1 MSIYR
6 SAVNRPVTTILVF
19 VAFVVFGIYSLLKTS
34 IAQLPDFDA
43 NVVMVMSS
51 YPGASATDVEN
62 NLTKVLENSLNSVE
76 HLKDM
81 TSNSRENIATI
92 VMEFE
97 YGTDIDDACNDIRDN
112 LDMIS
117 QALPAGASK
126 PFLRK
131 FSMDDMPIMII
142 SATADESFNGLDRIL
157 DDRVT
162 TPLARVDGVGTVS
175 VIGAP
180 EREIQIYCDPAKLQ
194 AYGLSISGISAAI
207 AYENRNVPS
216 GNIDIGTETYS
227 LRVEKEFGDPRE
239 ILDVVVGYSAGGAV
253 YLRDVATLVDG
264 PAEKFQESWTD
275 GQRAA
280 TIMIQKQ
287 SGSNTVDVIR
297 QVKKKMAEI
306 APTLPSDIQLVTVI
320 DSSDN
325 IINTIMSL
333 LKTILITMLVV
344 MLVVYIF
351 LGRWRATFI
360 IVLAI
365 PRALMGSLVYLL
377 ATGNTLNIISMSALS
392 IAIGMVVD
400 NSIVVLENI
409 SRHMDRG
416 EIRREAAVNGTAE
429 VANSIIGSTL
439 TTLCVFLPLTMV
451 SGFAGLM
458 FKQLGWIVSIIMI
471 VSTALA
477 LTLVPVMASNMLS
490 AGAKDTRLHKI
501 IFGPIDRGL
510 DALSRFYSRIVK
522 WCVTHRKAVT
532 LGAFAI
538 IVAVLGLLIPKMT
551 TGFFPNSDSGRLSV
565 TVNLPVGTSQE
576 VTGRFAHELYA
587 RFRSEIPEIKVFEY
601 RFGQA
606 DSDNAM
612 ASARN
617 NGSYL
622 ISMNINLGSMEDR
635 QRSAS
640 DIANIIRAELKEY
653 PEIHRA
659 QVSEG
664 GGGMGGATSVALEI
678 YGYDFDE
685 TDRIAKEIQQKMD
698 LSGDFVQVVLSRDE
712 YTPEYQVDFDRE
724 KLALHG
730 LNSTTAATA
739 FSAAMSG
746 VVGSYFREEGDEY
759 SIRVRYAKEFRSSVD
774 DIGNMILTSP
784 TGGSIRVKEVGTV
797 VESKVPPTIQRK
809 NRERYI
815 TVTGITAKGVAMSQG
830 VTTVR
835 NILKTVNIP
844 NNITTELAGDYEDR
858 QDMMKDLVTLLV
870 LILILVYMVMAAQ
883 FENFVNP
890 FVIMFSV
897 PFGFMGVILGL
908 WVTGTTLDIMAMIG
922 ILILIGIVVNNGIV
936 LIDYTNLMRERGM
949 DVIEAATTA
958 AHSRLRPILMTTLT
972 TVIGMLPL
980 ALGRGEGSE
989 MWRSL
994 GMTVAWG
1001 LSFST
1006 IVTLILIPTI
1016 YCVFATRQERRQN
1029 RRAEAERERLRAE
1042 NQEIINL
1049 NQK

>member
-6 SAVNRPVTTILVF
+6 TAVNRPVTTILVF
-19 VAFVVFGIYSLLKTS
+19 VAFVVFGIYALLKTS

-62 NLTKVLENSLNSVE
+62 NLTKILENSLNSVE
-76 HLKDM
+76 NLKDM
-81 TSNSRENIATI
+81 TSRSRENVSI
-92 VMEFE
+92 VILEFE
-97 YGTDIDDACNDIRDN
+97 YGTDIDQACNDIRDN
-112 LDMIS
+112 LDMTS
-117 QALPAGASK
+117 QMLPDGASQ

-142 SATADESFNGLDRIL
+142 SAMADESFAGLDRIL

-162 TPLARVDGVGTVS
+162 TPLARVDGVGTVT

-180 EREIQIYCDPAKLQ
+180 EREIQIYCDPSKLEG
-194 AYGLSISGISAAI
+194 YGLSIAGISAAI
-207 AYENRNVPS
+207 ASENRNVPS

-227 LRVEKEFGDPRE
+227 LRVQKEFSDPRE
-239 ILDVVVGYSAGGAV
+239 ILDVVVGYSGGAAV

-264 PAEKFQESWTD
+264 PAEKYQESWTD
-275 GQRAA
+275 GRQAA
-280 TIMIQKQ
+280 TILVQKQ
-287 SGSNTVDVIR
+287 SGANTVDVIR

-306 APTLPSDIQLVTVI
+306 APTLPSDIELVDVI

-325 IINTIMSL
+325 IINTIKSL
-333 LKTILITMLVV
+333 LKTIIITMLVV
-344 MLVVYIF
+344 MLVVFIF

-365 PRALMGSLVYLL
+365 PIALMGSLVYLL

-416 EIRREAAVNGTAE
+416 EKRKEAAVNGTSE
-429 VANSIIGSTL
+429 VAGSIIGSTL

-451 SGFAGLM
+451 SGMAGIM
-458 FKQLGWIVSIIMI
+458 FRQLGWIVSIIMI

-477 LTLVPVMASNMLS
+477 LTLVPVMASNMLK
-490 AGAKDTRLHKI
+490 AGVKDTPLHKMV
-501 IFGPIDRGL
+501 FGPIDRGL
-510 DALSRFYSRIVK
+510 EAFSNFYSRVIG
-522 WCVTHRKAVT
+522 WCIRHRKLVT

-538 IVAVLGLLIPKMT
+538 IVAVIALLAPKLT
-551 TGFFPNSDSGRLSV
+551 TGYFPNSDSGRLSV
-565 TVNLPVGTSQE
+565 SVELPVGTSQE
-576 VTGRFAHELYA
+576 VTGKFAHELYA
-587 RFRSEIPEIKVFEY
+587 RFKAEIPEIRVFEY

-612 ASARN
+612 ASSRN

-622 ISMNINLGSMEDR
+622 ISMNINLGSMEER
-635 QRSAS
+635 SRSAS
-640 DIANIIRAELKEY
+640 DIANVIRAELKEY

-659 QVSEG
+659 QVTEG
-664 GGGMGGATSVALEI
+664 MGGMGGATTVQLEI

-685 TDRIAKEIQQKMD
+685 TDRIAKEIQGKMNA
-698 LSGDFVQVVLSRDE
+698 SGDFVQVVLSRDE

-724 KLALHG
+724 KLALNG
-730 LNSTTAATA
+730 LNSTTAANA

-746 VVGSYFREEGDEY
+746 SVMSYFREEGDEY
-759 SIRVRYAKEFRSSVD
+759 NIRVRYAKEFRSSVA
-774 DIGNMILTSP
+774 DIENMVITTP
-784 TGGSIRVKEVGTV
+784 MGRSIRIKELGTV
-797 VESKVPPTIQRK
+797 VESKVPPTIERK

-815 TVTGITAKGVAMSQG
+815 TVTGITAKGVAMSKG
-830 VTTVR
+830 VERVR
-835 NILKTVNIP
+835 DIIKTVNIP
-844 NNITTELAGDYEDR
+844 NNITTEMAGDYEDQ
-858 QDMMKDLVTLLV
+858 QDMMKDLITLLL

-897 PFGFMGVILGL
+897 PFGFMGVVLGL
-908 WVTGTTLDIMAMIG
+908 WATGTTLDIMSMIG

-949 DVIEAATTA
+949 SVLEAAETA
-958 AHSRLRPILMTTLT
+958 SRSRLRPILMTTLT

-1001 LSFST
+1001 LTFST
-1006 IVTLILIPTI
+1006 VVTLILIPTI
-1016 YCVFATRQERRQN
+1016 YCIFGTRQERRQL
-1029 RRAEAERERLRAE
+1029 RAAEAESRRLHEE
-1042 NQEIINL
+1042 NSDI
-1049 NQK
+1049 

>member
-1 MSIYR
+1 MSLYR
-6 SAVNRPVTTILVF
+6 TAVNRPVTTILVF
-19 VAFVVFGIYSLLKTS
+19 VAFIVFGIYSLTKTS

-81 TSNSRENIATI
+81 TSRSRENVAII
-92 VMEFE
+92 IMEFE
-97 YGTDIDDACNDIRDN
+97 YGTDIDEACNDIRDN
-112 LDMIS
+112 LDMVS
-117 QALPAGASK
+117 QVLPDGASK

-131 FSMDDMPIMII
+131 FSMDDMPIMIV
-142 SATADESFNGLDRIL
+142 SATADESFAGLNRIL

-162 TPLARVDGVGTVS
+162 TPLARVDGVGTVT

-180 EREIQIYCDPAKLQ
+180 EREIQIYCDPSKLD

-227 LRVEKEFGDPRE
+227 LRVQKEFSDPRE
-239 ILDVVVGYSAGGAV
+239 ILDIVVGYNGGGAV

-264 PAEKFQESWTD
+264 PAEKYQESYTD
-275 GQRAA
+275 GRKSA
-280 TIMIQKQ
+280 TILIQKQ
-287 SGSNTVDVIR
+287 SGANTVDVIR
-297 QVKKKMAEI
+297 KVKKKMADI
-306 APTLPSDIQLVTVI
+306 APSLPTDINLLTVI

-325 IINTIMSL
+325 IINTIKSL
-333 LKTILITMLVV
+333 LRTIIITMLVV
-344 MLVVYIF
+344 MLVVFIF

-365 PRALMGSLVYLL
+365 PIALMGSLVYLL

-409 SRHMDRG
+409 SKHMDRG
-416 EIRREAAVNGTAE
+416 EKRKEAAVNGTTE
-429 VANSIIGSTL
+429 VAGSIIGSTL

-451 SGFAGLM
+451 SGMAGIM
-458 FKQLGWIVSIIMI
+458 FKQLGFIVSIIMV
-471 VSTALA
+471 VSTGLA
-477 LTLVPVMASNMLS
+477 LTLVPVMSSRMLK
-490 AGAKDTRLHKI
+490 AGVKDTRLHKI
-501 IFGPIDRGL
+501 VFGPIDRTL
-510 DALSRFYSRIVK
+510 DAISSGYSRLVN
-522 WCVTHRKAVT
+522 WSVTHRKLVT
-532 LGAFAI
+532 LGAFAVI
-538 IVAVLGLLIPKMT
+538 IAVMVLLVPKMT

-565 TVNLPVGTSQE
+565 SVELPVGTSQE
-576 VTGRFAHELYA
+576 VTGQFAHQLYQ
-587 RFRSEIPEIKVFEY
+587 RFTSEIPEIKVFEY

-612 ASARN
+612 ASSRQ

-622 ISMNINLGSMEDR
+622 ISMNINLGSMEQR
-635 QRSAS
+635 ERSAS
-640 DIANIIRAELKEY
+640 DIANIIRAELREY
-653 PEIHRA
+653 PEIHRF

-664 GGGMGGATSVALEI
+664 GGGMGGATTVQLEI

-685 TDRIAKEIQQKMD
+685 TDRVAKEVRDKMN

-724 KLALHG
+724 KLARVG

-746 VVGSYFREEGDEY
+746 SVTSFFREDGDEY
-759 SIRVRYAKEFRSSVD
+759 NIRVRYAKQFRSSVA
-774 DIGNMILTSP
+774 DIENVLLTTP
-784 TGGSIRVKEVGTV
+784 TGRSVRIKELGTV
-797 VESKVPPTIQRK
+797 VESKVPPTIERK

-830 VTTVR
+830 VERVQS
-835 NILKTVNIP
+835 IIKTVNIP
-844 NNITTELAGDYEDR
+844 NNITTEMSGDFEDR
-858 QDMMKDLVTLLV
+858 QDMMKDLTTL
-870 LILILVYMVMAAQ
+870 LILILLLVYGVMAAQ

-897 PFGFMGVILGL
+897 PFGFMGVIVGL
-908 WVTGTTLDIMAMIG
+908 WATGTTFDIMSMIG
-922 ILILIGIVVNNGIV
+922 VLILIGIVVNNGIV
-936 LIDYTNLMRERGM
+936 LIDYTNLLRERGM
-949 DVIEAATTA
+949 KVVEAATEA
-958 AHSRLRPILMTTLT
+958 ARSRLRPILMTTLT

-989 MWRSL
+989 MWHSL

-1016 YCVFATRQERRQN
+1016 YCIFATRQERRQM
-1029 RRAEAERERLRAE
+1029 RRAEAERQRFL
-1042 NQEIINL
+1042 QELPND
-1049 NQK
+1049 

>member
-1 MSIYR
+1 MSIFR
-6 SAVNRPVTTILVF
+6 KAVDRPVTTILVF
-19 VAFVVFGIYSLLKTS
+19 VAFVVFGIYALLKTS

-62 NLTKVLENSLNSVE
+62 NLTKLLENSLNSVE
-76 HLKDM
+76 NLKDM
-81 TSNSRENIATI
+81 TSRSRENVSMII
-92 VMEFE
+92 LEFE
-97 YGTDIDDACNDIRDN
+97 YGTDIDQACNEIRDN
-112 LDMIS
+112 LDMTS
-117 QALPAGASK
+117 QMLPDGASQ

-142 SATADESFNGLDRIL
+142 SATADESFAGLDRIL

-162 TPLARVDGVGTVS
+162 TPLARVDGVGTVT

-180 EREIQIYCDPAKLQ
+180 EREIQIYCDPNKLEG
-194 AYGLSISGISAAI
+194 YGLSIAGISAAI
-207 AYENRNVPS
+207 ASENRNVPS

-227 LRVEKEFGDPRE
+227 LRVQKEFSDPRE
-239 ILDVVVGYSAGGAV
+239 ILDVVVGYSGGGAV
-253 YLRDVATLVDG
+253 YLRDVATMVDG
-264 PAEKFQESWTD
+264 PAEKYQESWTD
-275 GQRAA
+275 GKQAA
-280 TIMIQKQ
+280 TILIQKQ
-287 SGSNTVDVIR
+287 SGANTVDVIR

-306 APTLPSDIQLVTVI
+306 APSLPTDITLIDVI

-325 IINTIMSL
+325 IINTIKSL
-333 LKTILITMLVV
+333 LKTIIITMLVV
-344 MLVVYIF
+344 MLVVFIF

-365 PRALMGSLVYLL
+365 PIALMGSLVYLL

-416 EIRREAAVNGTAE
+416 EKRKEAAVNGTSE
-429 VANSIIGSTL
+429 VAGSIIGSTL

-451 SGFAGLM
+451 SGMAGIM
-458 FKQLGWIVSIIMI
+458 FQQLGWIVSIIML
-471 VSTALA
+471 VSTGLA
-477 LTLVPVMASNMLS
+477 LTLVPVMASNMLK
-490 AGAKDTRLHKI
+490 AGVKDTRLHKI
-501 IFGPIDRGL
+501 VFGPIDRGL
-510 DALSRFYSRIVK
+510 EAFSNFYSRVIG
-522 WCVTHRKAVT
+522 WCIRHRKLVT

-538 IVAVLGLLIPKMT
+538 IVAVIALLAPKLT
-551 TGFFPNSDSGRLSV
+551 TGYFPNSDSGRLSV
-565 TVNLPVGTSQE
+565 SVELPVGASQE
-576 VTGRFAHELYA
+576 VTGKFAHELYA
-587 RFRSEIPEIKVFEY
+587 RFKAEIPEIRVFEY

-612 ASARN
+612 ASSRN

-622 ISMNINLGSMEDR
+622 ISMNINLGSMEER
-635 QRSAS
+635 SRSAS
-640 DIANIIRAELKEY
+640 DIANVIRAELKEY

-659 QVSEG
+659 QVTEG
-664 GGGMGGATSVALEI
+664 MGGMGGATTVQLEI
-678 YGYDFDE
+678 YGFDFDE
-685 TDRIAKEIQQKMD
+685 TDRIAKEIQGKMNA
-698 LSGDFVQVVLSRDE
+698 SGDFVQVVLSRDE

-724 KLALHG
+724 KLAMNG

-746 VVGSYFREEGDEY
+746 SVMSYFREEGDEY
-759 SIRVRYAKEFRSSVD
+759 NIRVRYAKEFRSSVA
-774 DIGNMILTSP
+774 DIENMVLTTP
-784 TGGSIRVKEVGTV
+784 MGRSIRIKELGTV
-797 VESKVPPTIQRK
+797 VESKVPPTIERK

-815 TVTGITAKGVAMSQG
+815 SVTGITAKGVAMSKG
-830 VTTVR
+830 VERVR
-835 NILKTVNIP
+835 EIVKTVNIP
-844 NNITTELAGDYEDR
+844 NNITTELAGDYENQ
-858 QDMMKDLVTLLV
+858 QDMMKDLMTLLV
-870 LILILVYMVMAAQ
+870 LILLLVYMVMAAQ

-897 PFGFMGVILGL
+897 PFGFMGVVLGL
-908 WVTGTTLDIMAMIG
+908 WATGTTLDIMSMIG

-949 DVIEAATTA
+949 SVLEAAETA
-958 AHSRLRPILMTTLT
+958 SRSRLRPILMTTLT

-1001 LSFST
+1001 LTFST
-1006 IVTLILIPTI
+1006 VVTLILIPTI
-1016 YCVFATRQERRQN
+1016 YCIFGTRQERRQL
-1029 RRAEAERERLRAE
+1029 RAAEAESRRLHEE
-1042 NQEIINL
+1042 NSDI
-1049 NQK
+1049 

>member
-1 MSIYR
+1 MSLYR
-6 SAVNRPVTTILVF
+6 TAVNRPVATVLVF
-19 VAFVVFGIYSLLKTS
+19 VAFIVFGIYSLTKTS

-62 NLTKVLENSLNSVE
+62 NLTKLLENSLNSVE
-76 HLKDM
+76 NLKDM
-81 TSNSRENIATI
+81 TSRSRENIAII
-92 VMEFE
+92 VMQFE
-97 YGTDIDDACNDIRDN
+97 YGTDIDEACNDIRDN
-112 LDMIS
+112 LDMVS
-117 QALPAGASK
+117 QALPDGASK

-131 FSMDDMPIMII
+131 FSMDDMPIMIV
-142 SATADESFNGLDRIL
+142 SATAQESFAGLDRIL

-180 EREIQIYCDPAKLQ
+180 EREIQIYCDPGKLE
-194 AYGLSISGISAAI
+194 AYGLSIAGISGAI

-227 LRVEKEFGDPRE
+227 LRIQKEFSDPRE
-239 ILDVVVGYSAGGAV
+239 IMDVVVGYSAGNAV
-253 YLRDVATLVDG
+253 YLRDVATMVDG
-264 PAEKFQESWTD
+264 PAEKYQESYTN
-275 GQRAA
+275 GEKAA
-280 TIMIQKQ
+280 TILIQKQ
-287 SGSNTVDVIR
+287 SGANTVDVIR
-297 QVKKKMAEI
+297 QVKKKLAEI
-306 APTLPSDIQLVTVI
+306 APTLPSDIKLIPVI
-320 DSSDN
+320 DSSNN
-325 IINTIMSL
+325 IINTINSL

-344 MLVVYIF
+344 MLVVFIF

-365 PRALMGSLVYLL
+365 PIALMGSLVYLL

-409 SRHMDRG
+409 SKHMDRG
-416 EIRREAAVNGTAE
+416 EKRKEAAVNGTTE
-429 VANSIIGSTL
+429 VAGSIVGSTL

-451 SGFAGLM
+451 SGMAGIM
-458 FKQLGWIVSIIMI
+458 FQQLGWIVSIIMI
-471 VSTALA
+471 VSTSLA
-477 LTLVPVMASNMLS
+477 LTLVPVMASRMLS
-490 AGAKDTRLHKI
+490 AGAKNTRLHKI
-501 IFGPIDRGL
+501 VFTPIDKGL
-510 DALSRFYSRIVK
+510 DAFSAFYSRVVR
-522 WCVTHRKAVT
+522 WCVTHRKTVT
-532 LGAFAI
+532 LGAFAL
-538 IVAVLGLLIPKMT
+538 IVAVFALLAPRIKS
-551 TGFFPNSDSGRLSV
+551 GYFPNSDSGRLSV
-565 TVNLPVGTSQE
+565 SVELPVGTSQE
-576 VTGRFAHELYA
+576 VTGRFAHELYR
-587 RFRSEIPEIKVFEY
+587 RFVEEIPEIQVCEY

-606 DSDNAM
+606 DSDNAL

-622 ISMNINLGSMEDR
+622 INMNINLGSMEQR
-635 QRSAS
+635 ERSAS
-640 DIANIIRAELKEY
+640 DIANIIRADLKEY

-659 QVSEG
+659 QVTEG
-664 GGGMGGATSVALEI
+664 GGGMGGATTVQLEI
-678 YGYDFDE
+678 YGFDFDE
-685 TDRIAKEIQQKMD
+685 TDRIAKEVRSKMND
-698 LSGDFVQVVLSRDE
+698 SGKFVQVVLSRDE

-724 KLALHG
+724 KLARVG

-746 VVGSYFREEGDEY
+746 SVTSFFREEGDEY
-759 SIRVRYAKEFRSSVD
+759 NIRVRYAKEFRSSVS
-774 DIGNMILTSP
+774 DIENVILTTP
-784 TGGSIRVKEVGTV
+784 MGSTVRVKELGDV
-797 VESKVPPTIQRK
+797 VESKVPPTIERK

-815 TVTGITAKGVAMSQG
+815 TVTGITAKGVAMSEG
-830 VTTVR
+830 VQTVR
-835 NILKTVNIP
+835 DIVGTVNIP
-844 NNITTELAGDYEDR
+844 NNITTEMAGDFEDQ

-883 FENFVNP
+883 FESFVNP

-908 WVTGTTLDIMAMIG
+908 WATGTPLDIMSMIG

-936 LIDYTNLMRERGM
+936 LIDYINLLRERGM
-949 DVIEAATTA
+949 KVVEAAVAA

-1001 LSFST
+1001 LTFST

-1016 YCVFATRQERRQN
+1016 YCIFGTRQERC
-1029 RRAEAERERLRAE
+1029 RL
-1042 NQEIINL
+1042 
-1049 NQK
+1049 KK

>member
-6 SAVNRPVTTILVF
+6 TAVNRPVTTILVF
-19 VAFVVFGIYSLLKTS
+19 VAFVVFGIYALLKTS

-62 NLTKVLENSLNSVE
+62 NLTKILENSLNSVE
-76 HLKDM
+76 NLKDM
-81 TSNSRENIATI
+81 TSRSRENVSMLIL
-92 VMEFE
+92 EFE
-97 YGTDIDDACNDIRDN
+97 YGTDIDQACNDIRDN
-112 LDMIS
+112 LDMTS
-117 QALPAGASK
+117 QMLPDGASQ

-142 SATADESFNGLDRIL
+142 SAMADESFAGLDRIL

-162 TPLARVDGVGTVS
+162 TPLARVDGVGTVT

-180 EREIQIYCDPAKLQ
+180 EREIQIYCDPSKLEG
-194 AYGLSISGISAAI
+194 YGLSIAGISAAI
-207 AYENRNVPS
+207 ASENRNVPS

-227 LRVEKEFGDPRE
+227 LRVQKEFSDPRE
-239 ILDVVVGYSAGGAV
+239 ILDVVVGYSGGAAV

-264 PAEKFQESWTD
+264 PAEKYQESWTD
-275 GQRAA
+275 GRQAA
-280 TIMIQKQ
+280 TILVQKQ
-287 SGSNTVDVIR
+287 SGANTVDVIR

-306 APTLPSDIQLVTVI
+306 APTLPSDIELVDVI

-325 IINTIMSL
+325 IINTIKSL
-333 LKTILITMLVV
+333 LKTIIITMLVV
-344 MLVVYIF
+344 MLVVFIF

-365 PRALMGSLVYLL
+365 PIALMGSLVYLL

-416 EIRREAAVNGTAE
+416 EKRKEAAVNGTSE
-429 VANSIIGSTL
+429 VAGSIIGSTL

-451 SGFAGLM
+451 SGMAGIM
-458 FKQLGWIVSIIMI
+458 FRQLGWIVSIIMI

-477 LTLVPVMASNMLS
+477 LTLVPVMASNMLK
-490 AGAKDTRLHKI
+490 AGVKDTPLHKMV
-501 IFGPIDRGL
+501 FGPIDRGL
-510 DALSRFYSRIVK
+510 DAFSNFYSRVIG
-522 WCVTHRKAVT
+522 WCIRHRKLVT

-538 IVAVLGLLIPKMT
+538 IVAVIALLAPKLT
-551 TGFFPNSDSGRLSV
+551 TGYFPNSDSGRLSV
-565 TVNLPVGTSQE
+565 SVELPVGTSQE
-576 VTGRFAHELYA
+576 VTGKFAHELYA
-587 RFRSEIPEIKVFEY
+587 RFKAEIPEIRVFEY

-612 ASARN
+612 ASSRN

-622 ISMNINLGSMEDR
+622 ISMNINLGSMEER
-635 QRSAS
+635 ERSAS
-640 DIANIIRAELKEY
+640 DIANVIRAELKEY

-659 QVSEG
+659 QVTEG
-664 GGGMGGATSVALEI
+664 MGGMGGATTVQLEI

-685 TDRIAKEIQQKMD
+685 TDRIAKEIQGKMNA
-698 LSGDFVQVVLSRDE
+698 SGDFVQVVLSRDE

-724 KLALHG
+724 KLALNG
-730 LNSTTAATA
+730 LNSTTAANA

-746 VVGSYFREEGDEY
+746 SVMSYFREEGDEY
-759 SIRVRYAKEFRSSVD
+759 NIRVRYAKEFRSSVA
-774 DIGNMILTSP
+774 DIENMVITTP
-784 TGGSIRVKEVGTV
+784 MGRSIRIKELGTV
-797 VESKVPPTIQRK
+797 VESKVPPTIERK

-815 TVTGITAKGVAMSQG
+815 TVTGITAKGVAMSKG
-830 VTTVR
+830 VERVR
-835 NILKTVNIP
+835 DIIKTVNIP
-844 NNITTELAGDYEDR
+844 NNVTTEMAGDYEEQ
-858 QDMMKDLVTLLV
+858 QDMMKDLITLLL

-897 PFGFMGVILGL
+897 PFGFMGVVLGL
-908 WVTGTTLDIMAMIG
+908 WATGTTLDIMSMIG

-949 DVIEAATTA
+949 SVLEAAETA
-958 AHSRLRPILMTTLT
+958 SRSRLRPILMTTLT

-1001 LSFST
+1001 LTFST
-1006 IVTLILIPTI
+1006 VVTLILIPTI
-1016 YCVFATRQERRQN
+1016 YCIFGTRQERRQL
-1029 RRAEAERERLRAE
+1029 RAAEAESRRLQEE
-1042 NQEIINL
+1042 NSDI
-1049 NQK
+1049 

>member
-1 MSIYR
+1 MSLYR
-6 SAVNRPVTTILVF
+6 TAVNRPVTTILVF
-19 VAFVVFGIYSLLKTS
+19 VAFVVFGIYALLKTS

-76 HLKDM
+76 NLKDM
-81 TSNSRENIATI
+81 TSRSRENVAII
-92 VMEFE
+92 IMEFE
-97 YGTDIDDACNDIRDN
+97 YGTDIDEACNDIRDN
-112 LDMIS
+112 LDMVS
-117 QALPAGASK
+117 QVLPDGASQ

-131 FSMDDMPIMII
+131 FSMDDMPIMIV
-142 SATADESFNGLDRIL
+142 SATADESFAGLNRIL

-162 TPLARVDGVGTVS
+162 TPLARVDGVGTVT

-180 EREIQIYCDPAKLQ
+180 EREIQVYCDPSKLE
-194 AYGLSISGISAAI
+194 AYGLSISGISASI

-227 LRVEKEFGDPRE
+227 LRVQKEFSDPRE
-239 ILDVVVGYSAGGAV
+239 ILDIVVGYNGGGAV

-264 PAEKFQESWTD
+264 PAEKYQESYTD
-275 GQRAA
+275 GQKSA
-280 TIMIQKQ
+280 TILIQKQ
-287 SGSNTVDVIR
+287 SGANTVDVIR
-297 QVKKKMAEI
+297 KVKKKMAEI
-306 APTLPSDIQLVTVI
+306 APTLPSDINLLTVI

-325 IINTIMSL
+325 IINTIESL
-333 LKTILITMLVV
+333 LKTIIITMLVV
-344 MLVVYIF
+344 MMVVFIF

-365 PRALMGSLVYLL
+365 PIALMGSLVYLL

-416 EIRREAAVNGTAE
+416 EKRKEAAVNGTME
-429 VANSIIGSTL
+429 VAGSIIGSTL

-451 SGFAGLM
+451 SGMAGIM
-458 FKQLGWIVSIIMI
+458 FKQLGFIVSIIMI

-477 LTLVPVMASNMLS
+477 LTLVPVMSSKMLK
-490 AGAKDTRLHKI
+490 AGVKDTRLHKI
-501 IFGPIDRGL
+501 VFGPIDKAL
-510 DALSRFYSRIVK
+510 DAISEGYSKLVK
-522 WCVTHRKAVT
+522 WCVTHRKLVT
-532 LGAFAI
+532 LGAFAVI
-538 IVAVLGLLIPKMT
+538 IAVLVLLVPKMT

-565 TVNLPVGTSQE
+565 SVELPVGTSQE
-576 VTGRFAHELYA
+576 VTGQFAHQLYR
-587 RFRSEIPEIKVFEY
+587 RFTEEIPEIKVFEY

-612 ASARN
+612 ASSRQ

-622 ISMNINLGSMEDR
+622 ISMNINLGSMEQR
-635 QRSAS
+635 ERSAS

-664 GGGMGGATSVALEI
+664 GGGMGGATTVQLEI

-685 TDRIAKEIQQKMD
+685 TDRVAKEVRSKMNE
-698 LSGDFVQVVLSRDE
+698 SGDFVQVVLSRDE
-712 YTPEYQVDFDRE
+712 YTPEFQVDFDRE
-724 KLALHG
+724 KLALVG

-746 VVGSYFREEGDEY
+746 SVTSFFREDGDEY
-759 SIRVRYAKEFRSSVD
+759 NIRVRYAKEFRSSVA
-774 DIGNMILTSP
+774 DIENVILTTP
-784 TGGSIRVKEVGTV
+784 TGRSVRIKELGTV
-797 VESKVPPTIQRK
+797 VESKVPPTIERK

-830 VTTVR
+830 VERVR
-835 NILKTVNIP
+835 SIIQTINIP
-844 NNITTELAGDYEDR
+844 NNITTEMSGDFEDR
-858 QDMMKDLVTLLV
+858 QEMMGDLTTL
-870 LILILVYMVMAAQ
+870 LILILLLVYGVMAAQ

-890 FVIMFSV
+890 FVIMFSI
-897 PFGFMGVILGL
+897 PFGFMGVIIGL
-908 WVTGTTLDIMAMIG
+908 WATGTTFDIMSMIG
-922 ILILIGIVVNNGIV
+922 VLILIGIVVNNGIV

-949 DVIEAATTA
+949 KVVEAAVVA
-958 AHSRLRPILMTTLT
+958 ARSRLRPILMTTLT
-972 TVIGMLPL
+972 TVSGMLPL

-989 MWRSL
+989 MWHSL

-1001 LSFST
+1001 LSFSAV
-1006 IVTLILIPTI
+1006 VTLILIPTI
-1016 YCVFATRQERRQN
+1016 YCIFGTRQERRQM
-1029 RRAEAERERLRAE
+1029 RRAEAEIQRLRQE
-1042 NQEIINL
+1042 NSDI
-1049 NQK
+1049 

>member
-6 SAVNRPVTTILVF
+6 TAVNRPVTTILVF
-19 VAFVVFGIYSLLKTS
+19 VAFVVFGIYALLKTS

-62 NLTKVLENSLNSVE
+62 NLTKILENSLNSVE
-76 HLKDM
+76 NLKDM
-81 TSNSRENIATI
+81 TSRSRENVSMLIL
-92 VMEFE
+92 EFE
-97 YGTDIDDACNDIRDN
+97 YGTDIDQACNDIRDN
-112 LDMIS
+112 LDMTS
-117 QALPAGASK
+117 QMLPDGASQ

-142 SATADESFNGLDRIL
+142 SAMADESFAGLDRIL

-162 TPLARVDGVGTVS
+162 TPLARVDGVGTVT

-180 EREIQIYCDPAKLQ
+180 EREIQIYCDPSKLEG
-194 AYGLSISGISAAI
+194 YGLSIAGISAAI
-207 AYENRNVPS
+207 ASENRNVPS

-227 LRVEKEFGDPRE
+227 LRVQKEFSDPRE
-239 ILDVVVGYSAGGAV
+239 ILDVVVGYSGGAAV

-264 PAEKFQESWTD
+264 PAEKYQESWTD
-275 GQRAA
+275 GRQAA
-280 TIMIQKQ
+280 TILVQKQ
-287 SGSNTVDVIR
+287 SGANTVDVIR

-306 APTLPSDIQLVTVI
+306 APSLPSDITLIDVI

-325 IINTIMSL
+325 IINTIKSL
-333 LKTILITMLVV
+333 LKTIIITMLVV
-344 MLVVYIF
+344 MLVVFIF

-365 PRALMGSLVYLL
+365 PIALMGSLVYLL

-416 EIRREAAVNGTAE
+416 EKRKEAAVNGTSE
-429 VANSIIGSTL
+429 VAGSIIGSTL

-451 SGFAGLM
+451 SGMAGIM
-458 FKQLGWIVSIIMI
+458 FRQLGWIVSIIMI

-477 LTLVPVMASNMLS
+477 LTLVPVMASNMLK
-490 AGAKDTRLHKI
+490 AGVKDTPLHKMV
-501 IFGPIDRGL
+501 FGPIDRGL
-510 DALSRFYSRIVK
+510 EAFSNFYSRVIG
-522 WCVTHRKAVT
+522 WCIRHRKLVT

-538 IVAVLGLLIPKMT
+538 IVAVIALLAPKLT
-551 TGFFPNSDSGRLSV
+551 TGYFPNSDSGRLSV
-565 TVNLPVGTSQE
+565 SVELPVGTSQE
-576 VTGRFAHELYA
+576 VTGKFAHELYA
-587 RFRSEIPEIKVFEY
+587 RFKAEIPEIRVFEY

-612 ASARN
+612 ASSRN

-622 ISMNINLGSMEDR
+622 ISMNINLGSMEER
-635 QRSAS
+635 ERSAS
-640 DIANIIRAELKEY
+640 DIANVIRAELKEY

-659 QVSEG
+659 QVTEG
-664 GGGMGGATSVALEI
+664 MGGMGGATTVQLEI

-685 TDRIAKEIQQKMD
+685 TDRIAKEIQGKMNA
-698 LSGDFVQVVLSRDE
+698 SGDFVQVVLSRDE

-724 KLALHG
+724 KLALNG
-730 LNSTTAATA
+730 LNSTTAANA

-746 VVGSYFREEGDEY
+746 SVMSYFREEGDEY
-759 SIRVRYAKEFRSSVD
+759 NIRVRYAKEFRSSVA
-774 DIGNMILTSP
+774 DIENMVITTP
-784 TGGSIRVKEVGTV
+784 MGRSIRIKELGTV
-797 VESKVPPTIQRK
+797 VESKVPPTIERK

-815 TVTGITAKGVAMSQG
+815 TVTGITAKGVAMSKG
-830 VTTVR
+830 VERVR
-835 NILKTVNIP
+835 DIIKTVNIP
-844 NNITTELAGDYEDR
+844 NNITTEMAGDYEEQ
-858 QDMMKDLVTLLV
+858 QDMMKDLITLLL

-897 PFGFMGVILGL
+897 PFGFMGVVLGL
-908 WVTGTTLDIMAMIG
+908 WATGTTLDIMSMIG

-949 DVIEAATTA
+949 SVLEAAETA
-958 AHSRLRPILMTTLT
+958 SRSRLRPILMTTLT

-1001 LSFST
+1001 LTFST
-1006 IVTLILIPTI
+1006 VVTLILIPTI
-1016 YCVFATRQERRQN
+1016 YCIFGTRQERRQL
-1029 RRAEAERERLRAE
+1029 RAAEAESRRLQEE
-1042 NQEIINL
+1042 NSDI
-1049 NQK
+1049 

>member
-1 MSIYR
+1 MSIFR
-6 SAVNRPVTTILVF
+6 KAVDRPVTTILVF
-19 VAFVVFGIYSLLKTS
+19 VAFVVFGIYALLKTS

-62 NLTKVLENSLNSVE
+62 NLTKLLENSLNSVE
-76 HLKDM
+76 NLKDM
-81 TSNSRENIATI
+81 TSRSRENVSMII
-92 VMEFE
+92 LEFE
-97 YGTDIDDACNDIRDN
+97 YGTDIDQACNDIRDN
-112 LDMIS
+112 LDMTS
-117 QALPAGASK
+117 QMLPDGASQ

-142 SATADESFNGLDRIL
+142 SATADESFAGLDRIL

-162 TPLARVDGVGTVS
+162 TPLARVDGVGTVT

-180 EREIQIYCDPAKLQ
+180 EREIQIYCDPSKLEG
-194 AYGLSISGISAAI
+194 YGLSIAGISAAI
-207 AYENRNVPS
+207 ASENRNVPS

-227 LRVEKEFGDPRE
+227 LRVQKEFSDPRE
-239 ILDVVVGYSAGGAV
+239 ILDVVVGYSGGGAV
-253 YLRDVATLVDG
+253 YLRDVATMVDG
-264 PAEKFQESWTD
+264 PAEKYQESWTD
-275 GQRAA
+275 GKQAA
-280 TIMIQKQ
+280 TILIQKQ
-287 SGSNTVDVIR
+287 SGANTVDVIR

-306 APTLPSDIQLVTVI
+306 APSLPTDITLIDVI

-325 IINTIMSL
+325 IINTIKSL
-333 LKTILITMLVV
+333 LKTIIITMLVV
-344 MLVVYIF
+344 MLVVFIF

-365 PRALMGSLVYLL
+365 PIALMGSLVYLL

-416 EIRREAAVNGTAE
+416 EKRKEAAVNGTSE
-429 VANSIIGSTL
+429 VAGSIIGSTL

-451 SGFAGLM
+451 SGMAGIM
-458 FKQLGWIVSIIMI
+458 FQQLGWIVSIIML
-471 VSTALA
+471 VSTGLA
-477 LTLVPVMASNMLS
+477 LTLVPVMASNMLK
-490 AGAKDTRLHKI
+490 AGVKDTRLHKI
-501 IFGPIDRGL
+501 VFGPIDRAL
-510 DALSRFYSRIVK
+510 DAFSNFYSRVIG
-522 WCVTHRKAVT
+522 WCVRHRKLIT

-538 IVAVLGLLIPKMT
+538 IVAVIALLAPKLT
-551 TGFFPNSDSGRLSV
+551 TGYFPNSDSGRLSV
-565 TVNLPVGTSQE
+565 SVELPVGTSQE
-576 VTGRFAHELYA
+576 VTGKFAHELYR
-587 RFRSEIPEIKVFEY
+587 RFKAEIPEIRVFEY

-622 ISMNINLGSMEDR
+622 ISMNINLGSMEER
-635 QRSAS
+635 ERSAS
-640 DIANIIRAELKEY
+640 DIANVIRAELKEY

-664 GGGMGGATSVALEI
+664 GGGMGGATTVQLEI
-678 YGYDFDE
+678 YGFDFDE
-685 TDRIAKEIQQKMD
+685 TDRIAKEIQGKMNA
-698 LSGDFVQVVLSRDE
+698 SGDFVQVVLSRDE

-724 KLALHG
+724 KLAMNG

-746 VVGSYFREEGDEY
+746 SVMSYFREEGDEY
-759 SIRVRYAKEFRSSVD
+759 NIRVRYAKEFRSSVA
-774 DIGNMILTSP
+774 DIENMVLTTP
-784 TGGSIRVKEVGTV
+784 MGRSIRIKELGTV
-797 VESKVPPTIQRK
+797 VESKVPPTIERK

-815 TVTGITAKGVAMSQG
+815 SVTGITAKGVAMSKG
-830 VTTVR
+830 VERVR
-835 NILKTVNIP
+835 EIVKTVNIP
-844 NNITTELAGDYEDR
+844 NNITTELAGDYENQ
-858 QDMMKDLVTLLV
+858 QDMMKDLMTLLV
-870 LILILVYMVMAAQ
+870 LILLLVYMVMAAQ

-897 PFGFMGVILGL
+897 PFGFMGVVLGL
-908 WVTGTTLDIMAMIG
+908 WATGTTLDIMSMIG

-936 LIDYTNLMRERGM
+936 LIDYTNLMRERGLS
-949 DVIEAATTA
+949 VLEAAVTA
-958 AHSRLRPILMTTLT
+958 ARSRLRPILMTTLT

-1001 LSFST
+1001 LTFST
-1006 IVTLILIPTI
+1006 VVTLILIPTI
-1016 YCVFATRQERRQN
+1016 YCIFATRQERRQL
-1029 RRAEAERERLRAE
+1029 RAAEAEVRRLREE
-1042 NQEIINL
+1042 NADI
-1049 NQK
+1049 